1 MMVSSRVSLHFINK
15 SRLHQLLA
23 VFLTVIWLSG
33 STALIQLT
41 REIGENVTIS
51 CPVERQKIKFFYLQ
65 KAQVFVNGFHAS
77 KKIEKKWENTNVVRG
92 NATVQ
97 MLHLNASHNGDYDC
111 HIQYDGRE
119 NVSSTV
125 IHLSVTARYSKPKI
139 TMSCDDN
146 ICLVTCASHGG
157 YPLANL
163 TWNDVDHNSSQWWKV
178 LNVSEERDPDTW
190 LYNTS
195 STSSFNCSDVKKRQI
210 SCCVFQ
216 RILLTF
222 PFRLGSGLGLELES
236 SPCWGLHW
244 FYWCGNVKKKTKTK
258 KLGTQKKTFPSNKAK
273 EQRLYVC
280 ELRPSRLQS
289 GSLWYPIMPSSSSV
303 AL

>member
-210 SCCVFQ
+210 SCCVGDVTSDVLSVCVPKDPPN
-216 RILLTF
+216 ISI
-222 PFRLGSGLGLELES
+222 PIGLGIGIGIGIFSML
-236 SPCWGLHW
+236 GLAL
-244 FYWCGNVKKKTKTK
+244 VLLVRKRKKE
-258 KLGTQKKTFPSNKAK
+258 NKNK
-273 EQRLYVC
+273 EAGDPKENIPLK
-280 ELRPSRLQS
+280 
-289 GSLWYPIMPSSSSV
+289 
-303 AL
+303 